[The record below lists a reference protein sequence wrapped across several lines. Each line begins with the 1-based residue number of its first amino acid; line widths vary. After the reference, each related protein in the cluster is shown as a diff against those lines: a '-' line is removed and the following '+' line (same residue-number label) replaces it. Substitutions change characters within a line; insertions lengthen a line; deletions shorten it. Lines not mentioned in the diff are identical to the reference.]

1 MITGSY
7 LEKCHLTDPGTTR
20 HTQSPWDHL
29 LFDIVG
35 QGDRRKPSWVV
46 VRGSEQD

>member
-7 LEKCHLTDPGTTR
+7 LEKCHLTDPGNIR

-46 VRGSEQD
+46 VRRSEQD